1 MLKIAGMQ
9 KLTLLDY
16 PEHVAADLF
25 LAGCNFRCPF
35 CQNSPLVLSPGGLP
49 AYEQE
54 EVLSFLKKRQGILD
68 GICIT
73 GGEPTLYAD
82 LPELI
87 ALIRDMGYLVKLDT
101 NGTNPDMLRAL
112 LAGHMLDYVAVDL
125 KAGRANYA
133 RVAGLDEDVS
143 IDLDGGGNTDFDG
156 SGSTDFDD
164 SASTD
169 FNGRESTDFGGD
181 VSTDFGGDVSTDFGG
196 NASTD
201 FGGGG
206 STDFDGGASRDLNH
220 SASIVVHRDEDPPKS
235 HAKHKV
241 AGELLVR
248 VSQTVELLLHSDIDY
263 EFRTTVVKG
272 LHDNSDFVDIANWV
286 AGCKRYYLQSFRDCD
301 EILLRDHP
309 FSAFSEAQMQ
319 EFLSIV
325 RKKIPHA
332 QLRGVS

>member
-87 ALIRDMGYLVKLDT
+87 ALIRDIGYLVKLDT

-112 LAGHMLDYVAVDL
+112 LAEHMLDYVAVDL

-133 RVAGLDEDVS
+133 RVAGLDGDVS
-143 IDLDGGGNTDFDG
+143 IDLDGGGNTDFDR

-169 FNGRESTDFGGD
+169 FNGRA
-181 VSTDFGGDVSTDFGG
+181 STDFGGDVSTDFGG

-201 FGGGG
+201 FGGGA
-206 STDFDGGASRDLNH
+206 STGFDGGASRDLNQ
-220 SASIVVHRDEDPPKS
+220 SASIDGHREEHPAKCY
-235 HAKHKV
+235 AKHKV
-241 AGELLVR
+241 TGDLLAR

-272 LHDNSDFVDIANWV
+272 LHDSSDFVDIANWV

-319 EFLSIV
+319 EFLAIV

>member
-35 CQNSPLVLSPGGLP
+35 CQNSPLVLSPGDQP
-49 AYEQE
+49 AYELE

-73 GGEPTLYAD
+73 GGEPTLHAD

-133 RVAGLDEDVS
+133 RVAGLDGDVS
-143 IDLDGGGNTDFDG
+143 IDLDGGVSADFDG
-156 SGSTDFDD
+156 GASTDFDD

-169 FNGRESTDFGGD
+169 FNGR
-181 VSTDFGGDVSTDFGG
+181 VSTDFGD

-201 FGGGG
+201 FGGGA
-206 STDFDGGASRDLNH
+206 STDFDGGACRDLNH
-220 SASIVVHRDEDPPKS
+220 NASIDGHRDEHPAKCY
-235 HAKHKV
+235 AKHKV
-241 AGELLVR
+241 AGELLAR
-248 VSQTVELLLHSDIDY
+248 VSRTVDLLLHSDIDY

-272 LHDNSDFVDIANWV
+272 LHDSSDFVDIANWV

-319 EFLSIV
+319 EFLAIV